1 MKKTY
6 LQALCRPDD
15 TYHRLGLF
23 QCLDLVIHPR
33 CTSRACRSVN
43 QCQWRWFKLML
54 TRMLFKLFVVDT
66 LPLAAELKLR
76 PQVGVWDWGMK
87 LGQIEIDLM
96 RSISKARL
104 GCLNFDL
111 NFIKFPNSEIGTL
124 KLRLLFTGVEVELKV
139 ELEVELEIFETP

>member
-1 MKKTY
+1 
-6 LQALCRPDD
+6 
-15 TYHRLGLF
+15 
-23 QCLDLVIHPR
+23 
-33 CTSRACRSVN
+33 
-43 QCQWRWFKLML
+43 
-54 TRMLFKLFVVDT
+54 
-66 LPLAAELKLR
+66 
-76 PQVGVWDWGMK
+76 

-139 ELEVELEIFETP
+139 ELEVELVIFETP